1 MTEPSVAT
9 GEKRLYTPTWTC
21 CVCLGELGFSSQF
34 VPCVNARCPEH
45 NVCYL
50 CAERLPR
57 SNGEA
62 LCPVCRA
69 PCAEFVPLASLVDEA
84 SDPAAAELLR
94 AAKRRRTTGAAPVA
108 AQPRAPMR
116 TPSPLPLPRPAPPAP
131 QLNLLQ
137 TQGPPPRAS
146 VIPATIAPE
155 VVPPWNAPH
164 LRAARRADL
173 QVALRE
179 KRLRQKRSDSYRN
192 YTWEEAVAPYDVPYI
207 LRDAQGEPLSMRQQT
222 VLHAIQA
229 DALADLQPLF
239 DDCTLTPFLG
249 FEPDWPG
256 VYYILCRIRSRVPE
270 PHQYLSGGGF
280 PERGLS
286 PVAADVGA

>member
-1 MTEPSVAT
+1 MTEPSVAS

-57 SNGEA
+57 SNGVA

-69 PCAEFVPLASLVDEA
+69 PCAEFVPLPSLVDEA
-84 SDPAAAELLR
+84 RDPAAAEMLR
-94 AAKRRRTTGAAPVA
+94 AVKRRRTAGAAPVA

-116 TPSPLPLPRPAPPAP
+116 TPAASGADDPAQQALLRKDRTPSRP
-131 QLNLLQ
+131 
-137 TQGPPPRAS
+137 S
-146 VIPATIAPE
+146 VIPPTIAPE

-173 QVALRE
+173 QVTIRE
-179 KRLRQKRSDSYRN
+179 MRRRQKRSDSYCN
-192 YTWEEAVAPYDVPYI
+192 YVWEEAVAAYDVPYI

-222 VLHAIQA
+222 TLHAIQA

-239 DDCTLTPFLG
+239 NDCTLTPYRG

-256 VYYILCRIRSRVPE
+256 VYYVLYRIQSRVPE
-270 PHQYLSGGGF
+270 PGFFMSSGGF

-286 PVAADVGA
+286 PVAADDGA